1 MSQHR
6 RKASRSDARRKGGD
20 GSRSTGSGGRDS
32 GSRGY
37 GPSGYGG
44 SGYGQGA
51 GQGAYSSGGL
61 GAGGYSQGD
70 RPGQDY
76 GGGDHR
82 LRDHGRPAQGRSGVG
97 ATDPRGRDPLGPS
110 TRTYSRA
117 AGGTVQPEPA
127 TRAGRR
133 AAARGGRGT
142 GGAGVP
148 GGPGGPGGPGKPGG
162 RKRFIDY
169 PRAGRTGYRR
179 WIPSAWQL
187 SSLAAGGVI
196 SLFGFVMVAYAMI
209 PIPDENASVDNQTT
223 TIYFEDGK
231 NEVGRLFLEQRT
243 KVQLKDVPDHA
254 ENAVLAAEN
263 RTFYTDSGISPRG
276 IARAML
282 TNVRGGNKQGGSTIT
297 QQLAKNLFLSPDR
310 TMARKLEEAIY
321 AIWLERRFTKD
332 EILELYLNRVYF
344 GGGTYGLEAAARRY
358 FGRSSRS
365 VTLTQAAL
373 LAGLLKAPSR
383 YAPTRN
389 VELASA
395 RVDVVLDNMV
405 DAGFLTSAEA
415 SAAAAQPLRLRTFG
429 DETGF
434 PYAVDWVAETLPDFV
449 GSNEGDL
456 VVETTIDA
464 NLQRAAQTTLRQTLD
479 TEGKDL
485 DVSEGSVVV
494 LDTAGGIKAL
504 IGGRSYRSSPFDRA
518 VKALRQPGSAFK
530 PFVYLAALESG
541 YTPDSVADDV
551 PVTVDGWTPKNYTG
565 TYRGAV
571 TLRDSFAHSINTV
584 AAKLADDVGRDR
596 VISTARRLGIRSE
609 LHDNPSIALGTA
621 EVTLLEL
628 VSAYVPFANGGVG
641 VTPHIIARV
650 RNGDGKLIYEWK
662 GSKRSRVVDEPYVA
676 EMNDMMNA
684 TLVSGTGRQAALPD
698 QIAGGKTGTSQS
710 SRDAWF
716 VGYTAHYAA
725 GVWVGNDDGS
735 KMRKVTGG
743 TLPARLWHDIM
754 AYAHDGK
761 QPRSLPGTHSGG

>member
-1 MSQHR
+1 MP
-6 RKASRSDARRKGGD
+6 ARRKPNPAAKAKERVEPHFGG
-20 GSRSTGSGGRDS
+20 GKRAPARKPRKAQTR
-32 GSRGY
+32 RG
-37 GPSGYGG
+37 
-44 SGYGQGA
+44 A
-51 GQGAYSSGGL
+51 
-61 GAGGYSQGD
+61 D
-70 RPGQDY
+70 RPF
-76 GGGDHR
+76 
-82 LRDHGRPAQGRSGVG
+82 
-97 ATDPRGRDPLGPS
+97 
-110 TRTYSRA
+110 
-117 AGGTVQPEPA
+117 
-127 TRAGRR
+127 RR
-133 AAARGGRGT
+133 AAIRVLFMACAWLVLVLGAAFLYFVARLPDPILLTLDDRPPNLTVLASDGTVLAERGLRRGYVRLDRLPPYLPQAVIAT
-142 GGAGVP
+142 EDRRFYKHLGVDPVGLVRAGV
-148 GGPGGPGGPGKPGG
+148 
-162 RKRFIDY
+162 RNM
-169 PRAGRTGYRR
+169 
-179 WIPSAWQL
+179 
-187 SSLAAGGVI
+187 AAG
-196 SLFGFVMVAYAMI
+196 
-209 PIPDENASVDNQTT
+209 SV
-223 TIYFEDGK
+223 
-231 NEVGRLFLEQRT
+231 V
-243 KVQLKDVPDHA
+243 
-254 ENAVLAAEN
+254 
-263 RTFYTDSGISPRG
+263 
-276 IARAML
+276 
-282 TNVRGGNKQGGSTIT
+282 QGGSTIT

-310 TMARKLEEAIY
+310 TFARKLEEAIY

-344 GGGTYGLEAAARRY
+344 GGGTYGVEAAARRY

-405 DAGFLTSAEA
+405 DAGFLNTTEA
-415 SAAAAQPLRLRTFG
+415 QAASGQPLRLRIFG

-464 NLQRAAQTTLRQTLD
+464 SLQRAAQTTLRQTLD

-485 DVSEGSVVV
+485 DVSEGAVVV

-504 IGGRSYRSSPFDRA
+504 IGGRSYRQSPFDRA

-541 YTPDSVADDV
+541 YTPDSVADDA
-551 PVTVDGWTPKNYTG
+551 PVNVDGWAPKNHSG

-584 AAKLADDVGRDR
+584 AAKLADDVGRAR
-596 VISTARRLGIRSE
+596 VIGTARRLGIHSE
-609 LHDNPSIALGTA
+609 LHDQPSIALGTA
-621 EVTLLEL
+621 DVTLLEL
-628 VSAYVPFANGGVG
+628 VAAYVPFANGGVG

-650 RNGDGKLIYEWK
+650 RNGDGKLLYEWK
-662 GSKRSRVVDEPYVA
+662 GSKLGRVVDEPYVA
-676 EMNDMMNA
+676 EMNDMMNT

-735 KMRKVTGG
+735 KMRNVTGG

-761 QPRSLPGTHSGG
+761 QPMSLPGTHSPWLEQTASRIWGAPAERRNEPLYRRMLGILSGG